1 MARSVKALIN
11 PELLE
16 WARSTAHMSLA
27 EAAKKAKVTE
37 EKLAAWEAGKDAPT
51 VAKLRLLA
59 KAYRRPLSVFYLPER
74 PLDFAPLKDFRRLPG
89 EVAGFLSPRLAA
101 EIRMAHERRQF
112 ALELYEELGEEAPRL
127 QMQARV
133 TDDPEEIGGE
143 LRRLLGVTLDEQR
156 EWADPRVAYNGWRE
170 KIEALGVLVFQ
181 LSRIPVSEVRGFA
194 IANDGV
200 VPVVA
205 VNAKDS
211 YTARSFSLV
220 HEFAHLVLG
229 ESSISDFDES
239 TGQAP
244 RFEGVDRI
252 EVFCNAVAAA
262 TLLPR
267 EEFLREPLVAAHE
280 VGAWSD
286 EDLETLARAYGV
298 SPHAVLRR
306 LLTVGK
312 TSREFYQRK
321 LRQYEEEA
329 AQLAARKAKGGPA
342 PHVAALANLGGGYA
356 RLVFEGYYNRR
367 LTLADV
373 SGQLN
378 LKVSHIPRL
387 EAAAFGRA
395 A

>member
-1 MARSVKALIN
+1 MTRSVKALIN
-11 PELLE
+11 PELLG
-16 WARSTAHMSLA
+16 WARGTAHMSLA
-27 EAAKKAKVTE
+27 EAAAKAKVTE
-37 EKLAAWEAGKDAPT
+37 DKLRAWESGEDAPT

-59 KAYRRPLSVFYLPER
+59 KAYRRPLSVFYLPEK

-89 EVAGFLSPRLAA
+89 EVAGLLSPRLAV
-101 EIRMAHERRQF
+101 EIRMAHERREF
-112 ALELYEELGEEAPRL
+112 ALELYDELGEEVPRL
-127 QMQARV
+127 GLRARLV
-133 TDDPEEIGGE
+133 DDPEDVGRA
-143 LRRLLGVTLDEQR
+143 LRGVLGVTVDEQL

-170 KIEALGVLVFQ
+170 KIEALGALVFQ

-200 VPVVA
+200 VPVIA

-211 YTARSFSLV
+211 YTARSFSLM
-220 HEFAHLVLG
+220 HELAHVLLG

-239 TGQAP
+239 TGEAA
-244 RFEGVDRI
+244 RFEGADQI

-267 EEFLREPLVAAHE
+267 DEFLGEPVVARHE
-280 VGAWSD
+280 VGPWD
-286 EDLETLARAYGV
+286 DDHLEALAGKYGV

-306 LLTVGK
+306 LLTLGK
-312 TSREFYQRK
+312 TTQAFYQTR
-321 LRQYEEEA
+321 LRAYEEQA
-329 AQLAARKAKGGPA
+329 AQFAAKKSKGGPA
-342 PHVAALANLGGGYA
+342 PHVAALATLGGGYA
-356 RLVFEGYYNRR
+356 RLVFEGYYSRR

-373 SGQLN
+373 SGYLN
-378 LKVSHIPRL
+378 LKLTHIPKL